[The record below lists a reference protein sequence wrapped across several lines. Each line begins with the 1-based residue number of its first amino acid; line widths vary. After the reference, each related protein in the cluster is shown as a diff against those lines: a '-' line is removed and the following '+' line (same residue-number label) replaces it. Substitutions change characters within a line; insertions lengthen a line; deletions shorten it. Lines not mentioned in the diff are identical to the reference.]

1 MSNTNITNTI
11 ASAQKLV
18 GKEKQTL
25 SQINVSYSKAI
36 EKIQHLDITLQSLD
50 SEESYLR
57 TENYQMANF
66 LRDNESSE
74 VFTITTIVQPK

>member
-1 MSNTNITNTI
+1 MSGIMGNTNITNTI

-25 SQINVSYSKAI
+25 SQMNTTYAKAI

-50 SEESYLR
+50 SE
-57 TENYQMANF
+57 
-66 LRDNESSE
+66 
-74 VFTITTIVQPK
+74 